1 MKQLLQN
8 RAPRRWL
15 VPGGGAA
22 TAGDGEGGGAVVGNL
37 GFGGGRAPAPGFRQ
51 RSFVFPPLPILGWAL
66 LSGQSF
72 QPRNFFLREFQP
84 MMMKFKRL
92 LYFLSFLKNKLWSAP
107 SLSELKQRKHKTN
120 FLDEFK
126 KRNQVG

>member
-51 RSFVFPPLPILGWAL
+51 RSFVFPPLPILGWADRL
-66 LSGQSF
+66 IVGRVDIAYLVDSHSSPGT
-72 QPRNFFLREFQP
+72 FF
-84 MMMKFKRL
+84 
-92 LYFLSFLKNKLWSAP
+92 
-107 SLSELKQRKHKTN
+107 SEN
-120 FLDEFK
+120 SSP
-126 KRNQVG
+126 